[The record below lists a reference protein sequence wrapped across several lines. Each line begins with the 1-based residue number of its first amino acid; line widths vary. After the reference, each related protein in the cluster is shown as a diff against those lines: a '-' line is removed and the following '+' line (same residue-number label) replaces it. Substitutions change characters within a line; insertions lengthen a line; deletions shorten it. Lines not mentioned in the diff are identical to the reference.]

1 MVGTCIEK
9 RGWCE
14 PGWEE
19 EDCGN
24 LYRKKWIVG
33 IFKGR
38 IGFWESIQCLSLSL
52 FVLLVCS
59 SCLFSGDDLI

>member
-1 MVGTCIEK
+1 MGTCIEK
-9 RGWCE
+9 RGRCE

-24 LYRKKWIVG
+24 LYRKNWIEG

-38 IGFWESIQCLSLSL
+38 IGLWESIQCLSLSL
-52 FVLLVCS
+52 FALLVCY
-59 SCLFSGDDLI
+59 SCLFSGEDSI

>member
-1 MVGTCIEK
+1 MGTCIEK
-9 RGWCE
+9 RGRCE

-24 LYRKKWIVG
+24 L
-33 IFKGR
+33 KGR
-38 IGFWESIQCLSLSL
+38 IGLWESIQCLSLSL

-59 SCLFSGDDLI
+59 SCLFSGEDSI